1 MNPLFA
7 LAGPII
13 DLVGKA
19 FGLDMSSDDAKAKV
33 LAAEVEVQKMIAD
46 AAMAQT
52 TVNAE
57 EAKSSNMFVAG
68 WRPAVGWVCALIF
81 AYNFLIEP
89 MLIFGLDVAGIKID
103 PPMLEMQEVMGV
115 LMGMLGLGGMR
126 TYEKLKDVSNKGRT
140 W

>member
-19 FGLDMSSDDAKAKV
+19 FGLDMSSDDAKSKV
-33 LAAEVEVQKMIAD
+33 LAAEVEVQRLIAD
-46 AAMAQT
+46 AAIAQT
-52 TVNAE
+52 AVNAE

-89 MLIFGLDVAGIKID
+89 MLLFGLDIAGIHID
-103 PPMLEMQEVMGV
+103 PPVLEMQEVIGV

>member
-19 FGLDMSSDDAKAKV
+19 FGLDMSSDEAKSKV

-46 AAMAQT
+46 AAIAQT
-52 TVNAE
+52 VVNAE

-103 PPMLEMQEVMGV
+103 PPMLEMQEVIGV